1 MPSNAKIAPTTTTMM
16 PIVQTIAMCA
26 RNPIIS
32 RIRDIHLTGLFEVS
46 DSPGPARS
54 RALDAR
60 RVAPLARRRGLCV
73 PITSST
79 SCHQAIFVDQAA
91 DLSLSSD
98 AVLAEVDRL
107 G

>member
-1 MPSNAKIAPTTTTMM
+1 VRRGPGSE
-16 PIVQTIAMCA
+16 
-26 RNPIIS
+26 
-32 RIRDIHLTGLFEVS
+32 EVS
-46 DSPGPARS
+46 STADRVTHHAEQRQN
-54 RALDAR
+54 RADHHYDDADR
-60 RVAPLARRRGLCV
+60 PDNSDVREELCV